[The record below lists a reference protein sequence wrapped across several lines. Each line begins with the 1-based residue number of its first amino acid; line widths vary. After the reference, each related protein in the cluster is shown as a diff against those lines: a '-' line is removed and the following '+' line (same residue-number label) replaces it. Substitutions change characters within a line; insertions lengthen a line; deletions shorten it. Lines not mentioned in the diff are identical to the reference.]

1 MEQSF
6 EIILDKLIKEIKN
19 PADFEK
25 AQNLLLKRGIQSL
38 LKAEME
44 VHLGYPERSKPIG
57 DNLRNGYSEK
67 TIQTTSGDLTIEV
80 PRDRDAS
87 FEPTIVPKH
96 KTMMGQLEDT
106 INLLYAKG
114 MSNTDIV
121 DFMTSTYGVAYS
133 TSQISV
139 ITNRLMDDI
148 KAWQS
153 RPLESLYAVTWIDAI
168 HYKIRHEGK
177 VISKAAMLILGIDM
191 EGKQDLLGIYIVDN
205 ESAATWSTIMTDLQA
220 RSMKDTLIM
229 CSDNLSGLQKAVAA
243 VFPRCQHQI
252 CIVHQIRNTLKF
264 VSYKDRKDLL
274 SDVKA
279 IYQADSEPRARE
291 AYDSFKN
298 KWESKYHTAVKSWD
312 DNWEALTV
320 FLQFP
325 MEIRK
330 IIYTTN
336 IIESFNA
343 SLRKFTSNKKVFP
356 SDDSAIKSIYLALMQ
371 IQKKWHKGR
380 FNWAIIYNQL
390 LIHFEDRFSKCS
402 T

>member
-1 MEQSF
+1 
-6 EIILDKLIKEIKN
+6 
-19 PADFEK
+19 
-25 AQNLLLKRGIQSL
+25 
-38 LKAEME
+38 
-44 VHLGYPERSKPIG
+44 
-57 DNLRNGYSEK
+57 
-67 TIQTTSGDLTIEV
+67 
-80 PRDRDAS
+80 
-87 FEPTIVPKH
+87 
-96 KTMMGQLEDT
+96 
-106 INLLYAKG
+106 
-114 MSNTDIV
+114 
-121 DFMTSTYGVAYS
+121 
-133 TSQISV
+133 
-139 ITNRLMDDI
+139 MDDI

-177 VISKAAMLILGIDM
+177 VTSKAAMLILGIDM